1 MRVSAATAATVALTV
16 VAGVAGAV
24 QAAVMG
30 RFGDRIGVFEAFAF
44 AAIVTALL
52 ATALLLAT
60 RQTLAGLV
68 AGLREPAWLWIGGLM
83 GALIVLT
90 ITVAAPRIGTTATI
104 GIIVAGNLA
113 MAAVIDRFGLFG
125 LEQIPLRWPRIAGI
139 VLLGAGA
146 ILTLR
151 R

>member
-1 MRVSAATAATVALTV
+1 MSTATAATVGLTA
-16 VAGVAGAV
+16 VAGIAGAI

-30 RFGDRIGVFEAFAF
+30 RFGERIGVFEAFAF
-44 AAIVTALL
+44 AAIVTALV
-52 ATALLLAT
+52 AVALLLAA
-60 RQTLAGLV
+60 RQTVSGIAEGFH
-68 AGLREPAWLWIGGLM
+68 EPAWLWIGGFM

-90 ITVAAPRIGTTATI
+90 ITVAAPRIGTAATI

-125 LEQIPLRWPRIAGI
+125 LEQIPLRWPRVAG
-139 VLLGAGA
+139 LLLLAAGA
-146 ILTLR
+146 ALTLR

>member
-1 MRVSAATAATVALTV
+1 MSAATAATVGLTV
-16 VAGVAGAV
+16 TAGVAGAV

-30 RFGDRIGVFEAFAF
+30 RFGERIGVFEAFAF
-44 AAIVTALL
+44 AAIVTALV

-60 RQTLAGLV
+60 RRTVTGLAD
-68 AGLREPAWLWIGGLM
+68 AFREPAWLWIGGFM

-90 ITVAAPRIGTTATI
+90 ITVASPRIGTTATI

-125 LEQIPLRWPRIAGI
+125 LEQIPLSWPRIVGI
-139 VLLGAGA
+139 ALLAVGA
-146 ILTLR
+146 LLVLR